1 MRFGVV
7 LPRYDIGFNV
17 VRDLALWAEEAGFD
31 SIWVTDHLQPTRG
44 STLLEPWTLLSAL
57 STLTKRLKLGTAV
70 FCYSYRHP
78 AVLAKMVST
87 LDRIS
92 GGRVELG
99 IGTGSKPQ
107 VEEHRAMGIPYP
119 PFSERT
125 RMFRD
130 YVKVLRLLWSRD
142 GRVSYNSPYY
152 PLRDA
157 TLDSPPAQEN
167 IPIWIGARSPKMLSM
182 AVELGD
188 GWNFYGQTMKEYGRA
203 VKLVNDKL
211 RRLSKPP
218 EELRRA
224 VFTSL
229 SVWEPGESVDEED
242 LKRRYTLVYGTPEA
256 VLERIEEF
264 RRLGVELLILRDL
277 DPEFR
282 NLKRFASKILP
293 QFRQ

>member
-7 LPRYDIGFNV
+7 LPRYDVGFSV
-17 VRDLALWAEEAGFD
+17 VRDLALWVEEAGFD

-44 STLLEPWTLLSAL
+44 KTLLEPWTLLSAL
-57 STLTKRLKLGTAV
+57 STLTKRLRLGTTV

-99 IGTGSKPQ
+99 VGTGSKPQ

-119 PFSERT
+119 SFGERVK
-125 RMFRD
+125 MFRD
-130 YVKVLRLLWSRD
+130 YVKVLRLLWGRD
-142 GRVSYNSPYY
+142 ERVSYNSPYY

-157 TLDSPPAQEN
+157 TLDSPPAQES
-167 IPIWIGARSPKMLSM
+167 IPIWIGARSPKMLSV

-188 GWNFYGQTMKEYGRA
+188 GWNFYGQTMEEYRRA
-203 VKLVNDKL
+203 AEIVDDRL
-211 RRLSKPP
+211 RRLGKPP
-218 EELRRA
+218 EAFRRA

-229 SVWEPGESVDEED
+229 SVWEAGESVSEED
-242 LKRRYTLVYGTPEA
+242 LKRRYTLVYGTPET

-293 QFRQ
+293 QFG